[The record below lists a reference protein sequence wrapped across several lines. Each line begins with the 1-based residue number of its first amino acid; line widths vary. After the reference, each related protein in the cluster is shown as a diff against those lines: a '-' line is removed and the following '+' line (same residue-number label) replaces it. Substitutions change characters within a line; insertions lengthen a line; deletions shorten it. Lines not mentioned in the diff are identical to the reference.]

1 MKVYKLFIFLF
12 ASILFFSCQ
21 KEELS
26 ETNPFILLK
35 SGDEFTGNESYIPI
49 GGKMTFGISAVG
61 DGATITNLTVQRIT
75 DTEIITELDQGMFIK
90 KGGLDTNLVF
100 FKGAAEKEIWRFII
114 MNDHRDTASIS
125 TVIYKGEGSAYGPI
139 NYFPSITI
147 GYQNNTNL
155 PYYIDLNT
163 GIAYDNTTVA
173 GNEELI
179 DLVSYYY
186 LNSGVSSPTL
196 SCPAYE
202 TARTHYDVINSWATQ
217 NSTLYDYY
225 TCDNDIVSISEFDAS
240 QNDSL
245 MVSAYTPN
253 SVSGTC
259 KFCYTGKIIPFK
271 TTDGKYGLIKVIK
284 ADEVNTGS
292 IEIAVKIQK

>member
-1 MKVYKLFIFLF
+1 MKVYNLFIFLF

-21 KEELS
+21 EEDLS
-26 ETNPFILLK
+26 ETNPFIILK
-35 SGDEFTGNESYIPI
+35 SGNEFTTYGSYIPI

-75 DTEIITELDQGMFIK
+75 DTEVITEYDQGMFIK
-90 KGGLDTNLVF
+90 HGGLDTNLTYY
-100 FKGAAEKEIWRFII
+100 KGSSEKEIWRFII

-147 GYQNNTNL
+147 GYQNNTDL
-155 PYYIDLNT
+155 PNYIDLHT
-163 GIAYDNTTVA
+163 GISYDNTTVA
-173 GNEELI
+173 GNEDLI

-186 LNSGVSSPTL
+186 LNSGIPSPTL

-202 TARTHYDVINSWATQ
+202 TARTHYDAINSWETQ

-225 TCDNDIVSISEFDAS
+225 TCDNDVVSASDFDAS

-292 IEIAVKIQK
+292 IELAVKIQK

>member
-1 MKVYKLFIFLF
+1 
-12 ASILFFSCQ
+12 
-21 KEELS
+21 
-26 ETNPFILLK
+26 
-35 SGDEFTGNESYIPI
+35 
-49 GGKMTFGISAVG
+49 
-61 DGATITNLTVQRIT
+61 
-75 DTEIITELDQGMFIK
+75 MFIK

-100 FKGAAEKEIWRFII
+100 FKGSSEKEIWRFII

-125 TVIYKGEGSAYGPI
+125 TVIYKGAGSAYGPI
-139 NYFPSITI
+139 EYFPSIKV
-147 GYQNNTNL
+147 GYQKNTSL
-155 PYYIDLNT
+155 PFYIDLNS
-163 GIAYDNTTVA
+163 GMAYNNSTVSDN
-173 GNEELI
+173 ESKI

-202 TARTHYDVINSWATQ
+202 TARTHYDAINSWTTQ
-217 NSTLYDYY
+217 NSTSYDYF
-225 TCDNDIVSISEFDAS
+225 TCDNDLISATEFEAS

-271 TTDGKYGLIKVIK
+271 TTEGKYGIIRVIH
-284 ADEVNTGS
+284 ADEVDTGS